1 MRALSA
7 IVVSIVV
14 VITGCA
20 RSFAMPS
27 AEELQ
32 DPIERYLVNQQA
44 CSGTVKVERLRID
57 RVGDYDRELGGWPVY
72 AVFEVSCRQSGY
84 TETWTGGDSDEV
96 IKLDLFG
103 QRLFDLPRNGPHI
116 RSIRLGQLLSR
127 HVRAGRG

>member
-57 RVGDYDRELGGWPVY
+57 RVGDYDRALGGWPVY

-96 IKLDLFG
+96 ITAMVRKAPEGYVAFMPRVFQEGLDALT
-103 QRLFDLPRNGPHI
+103 N
-116 RSIRLGQLLSR
+116 
-127 HVRAGRG
+127 